1 MEGHGGGPAS
11 PLEDCSLCPAMLPAP
26 SSAPRFTTQQLVG
39 ASEICPI
46 VSFLCSKP
54 FHDLP
59 NSAESKPK
67 SCYSLQCPAWP
78 PGPGPPGFIP
88 RCSPLSLCSSH
99 GLLCGSSIYTKNTPA
114 LPQDLHTGHASAS
127 LPTRLTPFL
136 PPDLGLVSPI
146 PDCSV

>member
-46 VSFLCSKP
+46 VSFLYSKL

-67 SCYSLQCPAWP
+67 SCYSLQCPARP

-88 RCSPLSLCSSH
+88 RCSPLSTLLQPRSSLW
-99 GLLCGSSIYTKNTPA
+99 LL
-114 LPQDLHTGHASAS
+114 DLHKEHSRPATGPSHWPCLCFRHIAH
-127 LPTRLTPFL
+127 TPYSF
-136 PPDLGLVSPI
+136 PPSRPWL
-146 PDCSV
+146 SVTHS